1 MAVIIIPGESP
12 EIHYEVDTALEP
24 IGVGGMGQVMRGVQV
39 DTRTGVRR
47 PAAVKFLFS
56 DLPESAIDRA
66 RREASVRIRN
76 ENLVEMFGFITVDER
91 DAQGRVVHR
100 YHVSSELLD
109 GVVLSDLLNGTTTN
123 PKGEPVPY
131 AEELYVQFRQSPSR
145 FAANI
150 VKNVLSG
157 LIALHDNRY
166 IHRDIDPSNIMVT
179 SDRKIKLIDFGI
191 AKELQTLN
199 TQDRQLTTAGQFMG
213 KAAYAAPELA
223 LGDIVHQN
231 ETTDIYAVGIMLFQL
246 IAGHLPFDG
255 PTNLV
260 LDKQVREPLPLGE
273 ISNKGIRRIIA
284 KATAKDQAKRYAS
297 ATEFRVA
304 IEQLEKDLPAAEMPA
319 TASGNRKKLSTGQ
332 KKKLGYAVGALA
344 VVALLV
350 FGGISVR
357 NAMLR
362 SRTEKRLQA
371 LEQERMLESHRLA
384 LQDSII
390 NTEQQT
396 QFRDSLTGQTV
407 KSAGM
412 LISEAVELLRQPGK
426 AREAVPTLLRVG
438 EKCYPASA
446 QAYAILG
453 AWYADGLLC
462 RSLDFAPSDT
472 LDYQKA
478 HQYNELAV
486 VLDASC
492 YPALY
497 ELMLDSIKP
506 ARGIVSTPDGN
517 TFKSLSKE
525 CLKYAKAANDT
536 LFVRAIE

>member
-1 MAVIIIPGESP
+1 MAMMIIPGETVG
-12 EIHYEVDTALEP
+12 IHYEIDTALEP
-24 IGVGGMGQVMRGVQV
+24 IGVGGMGQVMKGVQV

-47 PAAVKFLFS
+47 PAAIKFLFS
-56 DLPESAIDRA
+56 DLPESAIERA

-76 ENLVEMFGFITVDER
+76 ENLVEMFGFITVDETT
-91 DAQGRVVHR
+91 AQGQTVHH
-100 YHVSSELLD
+100 YHVASELLD
-109 GVVLSDLLNGTTTN
+109 GVVLSDLLNGKLTN
-123 PKGEPVPY
+123 PKGEALPY
-131 AEELYVQFRQSPSR
+131 AEELYVQLKQRPDR
-145 FAANI
+145 FAVTVI
-150 VKNVLSG
+150 KSVLSG
-157 LIALHDNRY
+157 LMALHDSGY

-223 LGDIVHQN
+223 LGDIAHQN

-260 LDKQVREPLPLGE
+260 LDKQVREPLPL
-273 ISNKGIRRIIA
+273 SAIA
-284 KATAKDQAKRYAS
+284 DKKMRKVIARATEKDPAKRFAS
-297 ATEFRVA
+297 ASEFRVA
-304 IEQLEKDLPAAEMPA
+304 VEKLEKELSAALVQEP
-319 TASGNRKKLSTGQ
+319 G
-332 KKKLGYAVGALA
+332 KKKPSAKQVKQLSYAGGAL
-344 VVALLV
+344 VLLALLV
-350 FGGISVR
+350 FGGVSLR
-357 NAMLR
+357 NGMQQKRA
-362 SRTEKRLQA
+362 EKQFLVQ
-371 LEQERMLESHRLA
+371 EQERMLDARKRV

-390 NTEQQT
+390 NTAQQT
-396 QFRDSLTGQTV
+396 QFRDSLTGLTV
-407 KSAGM
+407 KSAGQ
-412 LISEAVELLRQPGK
+412 LISEAVELLRSGEAK
-426 AREAVPTLLRVG
+426 EAVPKLLLVG
-438 EKCYPASA
+438 EKRYPVSA
-446 QAYAILG
+446 RAYSILG

-536 LFVRAIE
+536 LFVQAIE